1 MKMILLADC
10 NIAIRETLG
19 QVLLSEHY
27 DVMIADTGHDAA
39 AIIKA
44 CRPDLV
50 LFDLDLL
57 DPDDVAAFDL
67 LSKPH
72 PAIPVIAITALS
84 PQPPRAAALG
94 VVTLM
99 EKPLDIPLLLQT
111 IRYYLAESETERADR
126 LNRLDF
132 KTAVLSEPL
141 QGSLLPVTR

>member
-1 MKMILLADC
+1 MKQILLADGD
-10 NIAIRETLG
+10 IAIRETLG
-19 QVLLSEHY
+19 KVLLSDQY
-27 DVMIADTGHDAA
+27 DVMFADTGHDAA

-44 CRPDLV
+44 GRPDLV

-72 PAIPVIAITALS
+72 PAIPVIAITAMSL
-84 PQPPRAAALG
+84 QPPRAAALG
-94 VVTLM
+94 VDALM
-99 EKPLDIPLLLQT
+99 EKPLDIPLLLQA